1 VSDALVERL
10 NQLLPTLTAEE
21 FLAASGVGNE
31 IPYHVFEYP
40 AEQEL
45 LVRRQIDFL
54 LDRIPKARPGTRVAS
69 VNLFDFL
76 VEHLR
81 GRNLLERSFEMERK
95 QGRDHLHRHLATLLH
110 PDKISPLL
118 AKSIPDGQTDLVLI
132 HGVGSAW
139 PFLRASAVLNSL
151 HKYTGHTPVVM
162 FYPGSYDQT
171 AFRLFGKVRDKDKQD
186 NYYRAFRLL
195 PPESRR

>member
-1 VSDALVERL
+1 MSDALVERL
-10 NQLLPTLTAEE
+10 NQLLPTLTAED

-54 LDRIPKARPGTRVAS
+54 LDRIPKTRPGTQVAS
-69 VNLFDFL
+69 INLFDFL

-162 FYPGSYDQT
+162 LYPGSYDQT

-186 NYYRAFRLL
+186 NYSRAFRLL